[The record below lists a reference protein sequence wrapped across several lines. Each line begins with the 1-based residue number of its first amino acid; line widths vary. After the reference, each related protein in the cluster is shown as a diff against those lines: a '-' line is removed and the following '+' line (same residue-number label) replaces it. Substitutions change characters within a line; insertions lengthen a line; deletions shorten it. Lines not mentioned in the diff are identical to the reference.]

1 MEGLYYPS
9 SENKGADLLC
19 SYCTADL
26 RLLCCIGKNQNKQ
39 IDEIRAV
46 AGQRSSPD
54 LCFVTKSITSMTK
67 DIDLNVTQVGRD
79 GTA

>member
-1 MEGLYYPS
+1 MYHVMLNFS
-9 SENKGADLLC
+9 VFS
-19 SYCTADL
+19 
-26 RLLCCIGKNQNKQ
+26 RLEDMYRLSHTVKTNPNDPPHGKT
-39 IDEIRAV
+39 IRAV

-67 DIDLNVTQVGRD
+67 DIDLNVTQEGRD